1 MLLDFPKILAR
12 ILVKIIKHILSL
24 KRDKHNGQHFEMNGI
39 KIQQVNERECYKY
52 LGQDESISYIGT
64 VNKEEVSKE
73 YFTGVRK
80 IRKSKLSTFN
90 KTITHNMFAVPVLK
104 PTSSTLD
111 WTIQEIRNIDNKTR
125 KDLSITGNFN
135 INSDVD
141 CLYIPRSQGGRGLK
155 AIQTAYECGMVSL
168 NHHLTRNK
176 DRNQFLSIVCQ
187 SKENDSGRIAD
198 ELCCKYDITTSQNEL
213 PRLA

>member
-1 MLLDFPKILAR
+1 M
-12 ILVKIIKHILSL
+12 
-24 KRDKHNGQHFEMNGI
+24 
-39 KIQQVNERECYKY
+39 NERECYKY
-52 LGQDESISYIGT
+52 LGQDENISYIGT
-64 VNKEEVSKE
+64 VNKEKVSKE

-90 KTITHNMFAVPVLK
+90 KTIIHNMFAVPVLK

-111 WTIQEIRNIDNKTR
+111 WIIQEIRNIDNKTR

-155 AIQTAYECGMVSL
+155 AIQNAYECGMVSL

-187 SKENDSGRIAD
+187 SKKNDSGRVAD

>member
-1 MLLDFPKILAR
+1 MFFFVMYDVNKIR
-12 ILVKIIKHILSL
+12 IKINK
-24 KRDKHNGQHFEMNGI
+24 KKK

-52 LGQDESISYIGT
+52 LGQDENISYIGT
-64 VNKEEVSKE
+64 VNKEKVSKE

-90 KTITHNMFAVPVLK
+90 KTIIHNMFAVPVLK

-125 KDLSITGNFN
+125 KDLSITGHFN

-187 SKENDSGRIAD
+187 SKKNDSGRVAD

>member
-1 MLLDFPKILAR
+1 MYDVNKIR
-12 ILVKIIKHILSL
+12 IKINK
-24 KRDKHNGQHFEMNGI
+24 KKK

-52 LGQDESISYIGT
+52 LGQDENISYIGT
-64 VNKEEVSKE
+64 VNKEKVSKE

-90 KTITHNMFAVPVLK
+90 KTIIHNMFAVPVLK

-187 SKENDSGRIAD
+187 SKKNDSGRVAD

>member
-1 MLLDFPKILAR
+1 MYDVNKIR
-12 ILVKIIKHILSL
+12 IKINK
-24 KRDKHNGQHFEMNGI
+24 KK

-52 LGQDESISYIGT
+52 LGQDENISYIGT
-64 VNKEEVSKE
+64 VNKEKVSKE

-90 KTITHNMFAVPVLK
+90 KTIIHNMFAVPVLK

-125 KDLSITGNFN
+125 KDLSITDNFN

-187 SKENDSGRIAD
+187 SKKNDSGRVAD

>member
-1 MLLDFPKILAR
+1 MYDVNKIR
-12 ILVKIIKHILSL
+12 IKINK
-24 KRDKHNGQHFEMNGI
+24 KKKK

-52 LGQDESISYIGT
+52 LGQDENISYIGT
-64 VNKEEVSKE
+64 VNKEKVSKE

-90 KTITHNMFAVPVLK
+90 KTIIHNMFAVPVLK

-187 SKENDSGRIAD
+187 SKKNDSGRVAD
-198 ELCCKYDITTSQNEL
+198 ELCCKYDVTTSQNEL